1 MRFLGCLT
9 GLGLA
14 LSLATAQAADH
25 AVAMYGE
32 PKYGPDF
39 EHFDYVNPDAPS
51 GGEMRRWAL
60 GSFNSLNPF
69 ILKGEPASIVGMT
82 YDSLAVQSADEP
94 FSMYGLIAG
103 EIRVPEDR
111 SSVTFVLRE
120 KARFHDGT
128 PIEPHDVVWTFN
140 TLMEKGHP
148 AYRVYYGDVEQVEV
162 TGPRSVTFRFG
173 GSSNRELPLILGQLE
188 VLPEHAFEDR
198 AFDESTLE
206 PMLGSGPYQ
215 VARVESG
222 RFVELQRVEDYW
234 ADDLPVNRGRHN
246 FDRLRVE
253 YFRDTNAAMEAFKAG
268 KYDVREE
275 HVSKLWATGYDFPA
289 VSKGLVRKERIP
301 HEEPQGMQG
310 FFMNSRRAVFADPQV
325 RHALAYAFDYK
336 WTNETLFYGA
346 YTRTRS
352 YFANS
357 ELAARG
363 LPSEAELDL
372 LEPYRDRLPE
382 AVFTESYA
390 PPSTAES
397 GGLRQNLRTASR
409 MLDEAGWVIQDGT
422 RVNEATGEPLA
433 FEIMI
438 SQPTMERVV
447 NPFVESLRRL
457 GIDARARV
465 VDASQYQNRMEQF
478 DYDMTTFRYPQ
489 SPSPGNELRD
499 RFGSS
504 AAQTPG
510 SSNYLGVNNPVVDA
524 LIDKVLSSESREEL
538 VTRTRAL
545 DRVLLWSHYV
555 IPHWHIPAYRLA
567 YWDRF
572 GRPETRPV
580 YSVGLDTWWRDPEK
594 NAKVVEAMGRR

>member
-1 MRFLGCLT
+1 MRITVSLSAALLAF
-9 GLGLA
+9 A
-14 LSLATAQAADH
+14 LSGANAAEH
-25 AVAMYGE
+25 ALAMYGT
-32 PKYGPDF
+32 PKYGPEF
-39 EHFDYVNPDAPS
+39 QHFDYVDPDAPK

-69 ILKGEPASIVGMT
+69 ILKGEPASIVT
-82 YDSLAVQSADEP
+82 STFDTLAVQSADEP
-94 FSMYGLIAG
+94 FSVYGLIA
-103 EIRVPEDR
+103 EAIKVPEDR

-120 KARFHDGT
+120 AARFHDGT

-148 AYRVYYGDVEQVEV
+148 AYRVYYRDVAEVEQ
-162 TGPRSVTFRFG
+162 TGPRSVTFRFKDSG
-173 GSSNRELPLILGQLE
+173 NRELPLILGQLP
-188 VLPEHAFEDR
+188 VLPEHALAER
-198 AFDESTLE
+198 GFDKQTLE
-206 PMLGSGPYQ
+206 PMLGSGPYK
-215 VARVESG
+215 VGRFESG
-222 RFVELQRVEDYW
+222 RFIELQRVEDYW
-234 ADDLPVNRGRHN
+234 AADLPVNRGRHN

-275 HVSKLWATGYDFPA
+275 HVSKLWATAYDFPA
-289 VSKGLVRKERIP
+289 ANAGLVVKARIP
-301 HEEPQGMQG
+301 HEEPQGMQA
-310 FFMNSRRAVFADPQV
+310 FFMNSRRAVFSDPKV
-325 RHALAYAFDYK
+325 RHALAYAFDFQ

-346 YTRTRS
+346 YTRTKS

-363 LPSEAELDL
+363 LPSDAELAL
-372 LEPYRDRLPE
+372 LEPFRDQLPE
-382 AVFTESYA
+382 EVFNAEYA
-390 PPSTAES
+390 PPSTAGQ
-397 GGLRQNLRTASR
+397 GGLRTNLRTASR
-409 MLDEAGWVIQDGT
+409 MLKEAGWVIRDGR
-422 RVNEATGEPLA
+422 RVNAESGEPLA

-438 SQPTMERVV
+438 SQPSMERVV

-457 GIDARARV
+457 GVEATPRV

-478 DYDMTTFRYPQ
+478 DYDMTTFRYGQ

-499 RFGSS
+499 RFGSE

-510 SSNYLGVNNPVVDA
+510 SSNYLGVSDPVVDA
-524 LIDKVLSSESREEL
+524 LIDKVLSSETREEL
-538 VTRTRAL
+538 VNRTNAL

-572 GRPETRPV
+572 GKPETRPI
-580 YSVGLDTWWRDPEK
+580 YAVGLDTWWLDPEK
-594 NAKVVEAMGRR
+594 NARVVEELGER